1 MIIKKLD
8 NTHTEALGPLFNV
21 SKYMGADTASS
32 DFFIRDRMAEVY
44 HTAFCTTYLVS
55 LKSYHAFGAFD
66 DSGVLVGAIS
76 CYQSSDEPAWYGTQ
90 IRSNKNKEIARALLD
105 HMIKFNEESGRYKF
119 YTLWN
124 AKHAKLLRRFSF
136 SDWADERYDYFDEC
150 LVPAKTKCVYTNHW
164 QILFNRIL
172 LPHDTIVRCTFLKQK
187 YREGNV
193 PVGGNI

>member
-8 NTHTEALGPLFNV
+8 KSHEDGLFPLFV
-21 SKYMGADTASS
+21 VDKYMGSDVESS
-32 DFFIRDRMAEVY
+32 DFFAKNAMARIY
-44 HTAFCTTYLVS
+44 HKGFCTTYLTD

-66 DSGVLVGAIS
+66 DEGEIIGAIS

-90 IRSNKNKEIARALLD
+90 IRSKNSKKVARALLD
-105 HMIKFNEESGRYKF
+105 EMIKFNESTGRFKF

-136 SDWADERYDYFDEC
+136 SNWADERYDYFDEC
-150 LVPAKTKCVYTNHW
+150 LVPAKNKCVYTHHW

-172 LPHDTIVRCTFLKQK
+172 LPNDTIVRCTFLKQK
-187 YREGNV
+187 YREIT
-193 PVGGNI
+193 PLGGNI

>member
-8 NTHTEALGPLFNV
+8 STHVEALEPLFEV
-21 SKYMGADTASS
+21 SKYMGSDIESS
-32 DFFIRDRMAEVY
+32 DFFAKHAMAKIY
-44 HTAFCTTYLVS
+44 HKGFCTTYLTD

-66 DSGVLVGAIS
+66 DDDNIIGAIS

-90 IRSNKNKEIARALLD
+90 IRSKNSKDVARALLD
-105 HMIKFNEESGRYKF
+105 EMIKFNEETGRFKF

-124 AKHAKLLRRFSF
+124 AKHAKLLRRFAF

-150 LVPAKTKCVYTNHW
+150 LVPAKNKCVYTHHW

-172 LPHDTIVRCTFLKQK
+172 LPNDTIVRCTFLKQK
-187 YREGNV
+187 YREIA
-193 PVGGNI
+193 PLGGNI